1 MRFDLSNKT
10 AIVTGASQGIGET
23 IAIEMAKSG
32 ATVFCLARNKEALD
46 TTIKKITE
54 NGGKA
59 TAFSCDISNN
69 DDFKSIILNIVKE
82 YGSIDILVNNA
93 GITKDN
99 LLMRMSDD
107 QWDDVL
113 NINLKGSFTCTRSV
127 IKYMMKRKF
136 GRIINITSI
145 VGITGNAGQANYA
158 ASKSGLIGLTKSIAK
173 EVASRGIT
181 ANCVAPGW
189 IETSMTDQLS
199 TEVKNKF
206 LSQIPTGKIGQS
218 KDIANAVIFLA
229 SDEAEYITGQTITV
243 DGGRIIN

>member
-10 AIVTGASQGIGET
+10 ALVTGASQGIGET

-113 NINLKGSFTCTRSV
+113 NINLKGSFTCIRSV
-127 IKYMMKRKF
+127 IKHMMKKKF

-206 LSQIPTGKIGQS
+206 LSQIPAGKIGQS
-218 KDIANAVIFLA
+218 KDIANTVIFLA

>member
-10 AIVTGASQGIGET
+10 ALVTGASQGIGET

-113 NINLKGSFTCTRSV
+113 NINLKGSFTCIRSV
-127 IKYMMKRKF
+127 IKHMMKKKF

>member
-10 AIVTGASQGIGET
+10 AIVTGASQGIGRT

-32 ATVFCLARNKEALD
+32 AIVFCLARNKEALD
-46 TTIKKITE
+46 ATIKKITE

-99 LLMRMSDD
+99 LLMRMSDN

-127 IKYMMKRKF
+127 IKYMMKKKF

-181 ANCVAPGW
+181 ELLNA
-189 IETSMTDQLS
+189 
-199 TEVKNKF
+199 
-206 LSQIPTGKIGQS
+206 IPKI
-218 KDIANAVIFLA
+218 AFAV
-229 SDEAEYITGQTITV
+229 
-243 DGGRIIN
+243 